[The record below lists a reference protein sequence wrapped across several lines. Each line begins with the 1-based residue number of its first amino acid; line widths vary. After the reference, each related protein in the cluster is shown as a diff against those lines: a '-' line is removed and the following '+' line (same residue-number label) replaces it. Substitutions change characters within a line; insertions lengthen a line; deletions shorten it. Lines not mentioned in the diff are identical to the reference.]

1 LGGLLI
7 SRDATCV
14 QIFCL
19 LVSLSLPLS
28 SSAFNVAD
36 QNPAHISTPC
46 SRRGRRLLRTTVHS
60 RVYSLGLLRFLLS
73 VMSVRT
79 RNCNTARPSDRLTRK
94 AVSSRETTHASLTP
108 RTEEA
113 RAIERRGQKSHC
125 HCGTACHIAH
135 TTRAPTVATS
145 TQGLIRKHGRGF
157 RSYQLTC

>member
-1 LGGLLI
+1 MSFNQLTHQSSTAAISPQLQSTRSWHRRLWCCLGGLLI

-36 QNPAHISTPC
+36 QNPAHIS
-46 SRRGRRLLRTTVHS
+46 SRQGRRLLRTTASTS

-73 VMSVRT
+73 VMSART

-108 RTEEA
+108 RTEE
-113 RAIERRGQKSHC
+113 R
-125 HCGTACHIAH
+125 
-135 TTRAPTVATS
+135 
-145 TQGLIRKHGRGF
+145 
-157 RSYQLTC
+157 